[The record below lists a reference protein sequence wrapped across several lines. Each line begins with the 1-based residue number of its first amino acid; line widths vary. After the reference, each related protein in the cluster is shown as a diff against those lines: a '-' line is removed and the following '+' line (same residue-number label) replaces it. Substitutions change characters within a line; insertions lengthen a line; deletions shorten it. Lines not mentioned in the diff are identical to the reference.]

1 MGGYT
6 RDLTGMKFTRL
17 TVLERGEP
25 YITKDNQHLTRW
37 VCRCDCG
44 KVKTIRASELINN
57 RTLSCGCLGREHRIK
72 SNRRHGGSKTKIYHI
87 YLGMIDRCYDNVNC
101 YHYKNY
107 GGRGISVC
115 DEWRGENGFLNFKTW
130 ALKNGYD
137 ESLSLDRIDV
147 NGNYEPSNCR
157 FITMKQQQNNKRGN
171 VNLTLDGETHTI
183 AEWAEIVGIK
193 YTTLKERVKR
203 GWDAEKAIRT
213 PTIMK
218 FSHPYCKVKKDNVTY

>member
-57 RTLSCGCLGREHRIK
+57 KTLSCGCLGKEHRAK
-72 SNRRHGGSKTKIYHI
+72 SIMRHGGSRTKIYHI
-87 YLGMIDRCYDNVNC
+87 YLGMIDRCYDSTNSIS
-101 YHYKNY
+101 YKNY

-115 DEWRGENGFLNFKTW
+115 DEWRGENGFLNFKAW

-157 FITMKQQQNNKRGN
+157 FITMKQQQNNKRDN
-171 VNLTLDGETHTI
+171 VYITLDGETHTI
-183 AEWAEIVGIK
+183 AEWAEMAGLK
-193 YTTLKERVKR
+193 YSTLKERLNR
-203 GWDAEKAIRT
+203 GWDTEKAIKT

-218 FSHPYCKVKKDNVTY
+218 YSH